1 MNRLLFALLCGVA
14 SSAALAQ
21 VDVRE
26 AWIRATVPSAKS
38 SGLFMQIK
46 SSQDAQLVEVR
57 ASVAGV
63 VEIHHMT
70 MDGQMMRM
78 QAVPSLD
85 LPAGKTVDLS
95 SGGYHVMLMSLKRQ
109 LKQGETIPVT
119 LVVRRK
125 DKRTDTVSLD
135 VMVKPLTYTPAQA
148 GH

>member
-57 ASVAGV
+57 AGVAGV
-63 VEIHHMT
+63 V
-70 MDGQMMRM
+70 
-78 QAVPSLD
+78 
-85 LPAGKTVDLS
+85 
-95 SGGYHVMLMSLKRQ
+95 
-109 LKQGETIPVT
+109 
-119 LVVRRK
+119 
-125 DKRTDTVSLD
+125 
-135 VMVKPLTYTPAQA
+135 
-148 GH
+148 